1 MYLTGVLQTIGLLV
15 LSCLFNVFIRV
26 GSLTYDLDGVI
37 FTIFALLST
46 AFIFSFLGGPGKLV
60 RGTLVSLSTW
70 GYGAALVITT
80 ITDIY
85 LVQYVSGTEA
95 GLFSRWAV
103 PVCILISFL
112 VLKRKM
118 SKADIF
124 ALLTITVGAFFMIYI
139 QPSENRVP
147 LLILGFILSI
157 GMALKFLIPE
167 LHKENVFAQEFGDIR
182 LKIRVIG
189 FALLSTSILLIL
201 TVLAICYLR
210 SLNLES
216 LAFLN
221 HEFVPEFSIFKDYP
235 SMISGIIWGLIFGAL
250 IEYFLWSA
258 SYKINAETV
267 LVILS
272 LIPVTTLGMEYGLS
286 FFPIFDINMAT
297 FADGHGL
304 KVLYIVILMTVGA
317 GMSAYIKS
325 YKKIKES
332 EGNTFWQ
339 KVKNSSK
346 VDSAKLAISCDQANL
361 ADFEVIRNTVDFY
374 EGDLKK
380 ASDILELP
388 IETMQTLM
396 QTKNA
401 YALRDDISK
410 KIHEIFRNKI
420 FYLDQLTGVENK
432 KGLIRQFAKYQDEGV
447 KFDLYYMDINK
458 FKQINDTLGHNVG
471 DIAIIESVHAIRNYA
486 NNNNGFAYRIGGD
499 EFAMLTTSNK
509 TEEQIIKDVK
519 AVVKKPISYNADGK
533 SGVLELSISIGR
545 ANIIKDDDVKIKQVI
560 QSADKNMYKDKTK

>member
-1 MYLTGVLQTIGLLV
+1 WNANIRNELIRRKMMYLTGVLQTIGLLI

-26 GSLTYDLDGVI
+26 GSLTYDLDGVV

-112 VLKRKM
+112 VLKRNM
-118 SKADIF
+118 SKSDLF

-139 QPSENRVP
+139 QPSENRIP
-147 LLILGFILSI
+147 LLILGFILSV

-182 LKIRVIG
+182 LKIRIIG

-201 TVLAICYLR
+201 TVLAVCYLR

-216 LAFLN
+216 LTFLN
-221 HEFVPEFSIFKDYP
+221 HDFVPEFSIFKDYP

-286 FFPIFDINMAT
+286 
-297 FADGHGL
+297 
-304 KVLYIVILMTVGA
+304 
-317 GMSAYIKS
+317 
-325 YKKIKES
+325 
-332 EGNTFWQ
+332 
-339 KVKNSSK
+339 
-346 VDSAKLAISCDQANL
+346 
-361 ADFEVIRNTVDFY
+361 
-374 EGDLKK
+374 
-380 ASDILELP
+380 
-388 IETMQTLM
+388 
-396 QTKNA
+396 
-401 YALRDDISK
+401 
-410 KIHEIFRNKI
+410 
-420 FYLDQLTGVENK
+420 
-432 KGLIRQFAKYQDEGV
+432 
-447 KFDLYYMDINK
+447 
-458 FKQINDTLGHNVG
+458 
-471 DIAIIESVHAIRNYA
+471 
-486 NNNNGFAYRIGGD
+486 
-499 EFAMLTTSNK
+499 
-509 TEEQIIKDVK
+509 
-519 AVVKKPISYNADGK
+519 
-533 SGVLELSISIGR
+533 
-545 ANIIKDDDVKIKQVI
+545 
-560 QSADKNMYKDKTK
+560 

>member
-432 KGLIRQFAKYQDEGV
+432 KGLIRQFAKYQDEGI